1 MAETRAQWLE
11 RKLAEAPPISAERLE
26 ALRALLPPARG
37 K

>member
-11 RKLAEAPPISAERLE
+11 RKLADAPPLSTERLE
-26 ALRALLPPARG
+26 VLRALLPPVRG